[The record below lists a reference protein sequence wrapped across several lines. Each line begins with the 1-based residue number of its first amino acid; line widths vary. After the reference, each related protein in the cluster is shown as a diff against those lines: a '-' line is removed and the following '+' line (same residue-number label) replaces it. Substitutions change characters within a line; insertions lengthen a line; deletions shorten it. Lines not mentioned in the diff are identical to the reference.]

1 MPSINRITLL
11 VGHLGKDPEL
21 KYTQAGQPVCNASI
35 ATEKSWKKDD
45 EWQRQTTWHRIV
57 GWQLSDYVL
66 KELVK
71 GAQIMIQGRISNR
84 EYKDEKGETRMV
96 SEIVAEKVIPL
107 NPAPPKQAAA
117 PDPPPK
123 PKPPYTPPP
132 DDDIPF

>member
-1 MPSINRITLL
+1 MASMNVSYLL
-11 VGHLGKDPEL
+11 GYVGKEPETRATQSGKMV
-21 KYTQAGQPVCNASI
+21 TVFNM
-35 ATEKSWKKDD
+35 ATEQSWKKGE
-45 EWQRQTTWHRIV
+45 EWQRQTTWHRII
-57 GWQLSDYVL
+57 GWELSDYVL
-66 KELVK
+66 KGISK
-71 GAQIMIQGRISNR
+71 GSQVMVQGRISNR

-107 NPAPPKQAAA
+107 NPAPPKQVAA

>member
-1 MPSINRITLL
+1 MASMNVSYLL
-11 VGHLGKDPEL
+11 GYVGKEPETRATQSGKMV
-21 KYTQAGQPVCNASI
+21 TVFNM
-35 ATEKSWKKDD
+35 ATEQSWKKGE

-57 GWQLSDYVL
+57 GWELSDYVL
-66 KELVK
+66 KGISK
-71 GAQIMIQGRISNR
+71 GSQIMVQGRISNR

-107 NPAPPKQAAA
+107 NPAPPKQVAA

>member
-1 MPSINRITLL
+1 MASINVSYLL
-11 VGHLGKDPEL
+11 GYVGKEPETRATQSGKMV
-21 KYTQAGQPVCNASI
+21 TVFNM
-35 ATEKSWKKDD
+35 ATEQSWKKGE
-45 EWQRQTTWHRIV
+45 EWQRQTTWHRII
-57 GWQLSDYVL
+57 GWELSDYVL
-66 KELVK
+66 KGISK
-71 GAQIMIQGRISNR
+71 GSQVMVQGRISNR

-107 NPAPPKQAAA
+107 NPAPPKQVAA